1 MLLKKK
7 KEDKKMK
14 KKNSTIERMKK
25 GAKSGFTR
33 SIEVIKGERRLEDA
47 AKKVKE
53 DLEKNKKKKKRGK

>member
-1 MLLKKK
+1 
-7 KEDKKMK
+7 
-14 KKNSTIERMKK
+14 MKK

-53 DLEKNKKKKKRGK
+53 DLGKNKKKKKRGK